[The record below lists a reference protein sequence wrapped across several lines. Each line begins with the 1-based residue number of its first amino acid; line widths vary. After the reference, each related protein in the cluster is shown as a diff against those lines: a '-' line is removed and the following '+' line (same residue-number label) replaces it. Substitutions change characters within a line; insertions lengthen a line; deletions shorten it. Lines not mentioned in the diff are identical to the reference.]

1 MASAPPAR
9 REGGEPVVEVRW
21 SESTRGA
28 CARKSPRSAS
38 PPDPTSARQSP
49 TSCWWG
55 GCSASE
61 LCGLLLDVCPLAS
74 RDAWRSSSSSAA
86 ALCGRQQHSHRSIY
100 HASRYGDW
108 AMPGAAVLTSA
119 RAPECAMRR
128 TSACLPATE
137 VGSHTGRLAPSRGG
151 GSSCLQLAGP
161 PLSAPAADGPLQELH
176 SRPQLTR
183 AAAPPAPPCAWV
195 TPRPPPAPGRWRP
208 APPGPGRTPTPAAR
222 AACPRHA
229 GPAAAAPPVPRTA
242 GPAPTKGFRV
252 QGLGCSVPKGQ
263 RAAPTKADTGV
274 QRWVCGGTDPSAAS
288 GHATPRLPAQRT
300 IASGGQRGWQHAAP
314 WQAGPGRRTGRRR
327 PEPPPP
333 PGVLPT
339 HPTCARGQG
348 AAESRA

>member
-1 MASAPPAR
+1 MTLTQPAAAAAQQGAQAGCAAAACAARPAGGWAWMASAPPAR

-151 GSSCLQLAGP
+151 G
-161 PLSAPAADGPLQELH
+161 
-176 SRPQLTR
+176 
-183 AAAPPAPPCAWV
+183 
-195 TPRPPPAPGRWRP
+195 
-208 APPGPGRTPTPAAR
+208 
-222 AACPRHA
+222 
-229 GPAAAAPPVPRTA
+229 GPAAYSSRALRSRHQQQTAPSRSFTRDRSSHEP
-242 GPAPTKGFRV
+242 
-252 QGLGCSVPKGQ
+252 QL
-263 RAAPTKADTGV
+263 
-274 QRWVCGGTDPSAAS
+274 
-288 GHATPRLPAQRT
+288 HLRL
-300 IASGGQRGWQHAAP
+300 
-314 WQAGPGRRTGRRR
+314 
-327 PEPPPP
+327 
-333 PGVLPT
+333 L
-339 HPTCARGQG
+339 ARG
-348 AAESRA
+348 